1 MTVAPGSGAPL
12 PLPWLTDARFRC
24 FGCSPHN
31 PVGLALPLAR
41 LPGDRIG
48 AWTTFAERFASY
60 PGIVHGGVISTLVD
74 EVMGNLVALERG
86 RLAFCV
92 TLRTRMLAPL
102 RIGRPYLCSARL
114 VAAGTDDADGAVIR
128 AEADV
133 SDVDGDLHAIAS
145 GTYQPIRAAHA
156 RTLMGLDDA
165 EYATLQH
172 YFDHQMGT

>member
-1 MTVAPGSGAPL
+1 MTVATDAGEPL
-12 PLPWLTDARFRC
+12 TLPWLADSRFRC

-31 PVGLALPLAR
+31 PVGLALSLRR
-41 LPGDRIG
+41 LPDGRVG
-48 AWTTFAERFASY
+48 AWTTLPERFASY
-60 PGIVHGGVISTLVD
+60 PGIVHGGVLSTLVD

-86 RLAFCV
+86 RLAFCA

-102 RIGRPYLCSARL
+102 RTGRPYLASARL
-114 VAAGTDDADGAVIR
+114 LDAGTDGAVIR

-133 SDVDGDLHAIAS
+133 SDVDGEVHATAS

-156 RTLMGLDDA
+156 RVLMGLDDA
-165 EYATLQH
+165 GYATVQH